1 MEWSIDLPDDMKALL
16 EIIRLE
22 QSDDIDTKEDFMFED
37 YLDESSDDMDDD
49 IPEDDE

>member
-1 MEWSIDLPDDMKALL
+1 MKELL

-37 YLDESSDDMDDD
+37 DLDELSDDMDDD
-49 IPEDDE
+49 MLEDDE